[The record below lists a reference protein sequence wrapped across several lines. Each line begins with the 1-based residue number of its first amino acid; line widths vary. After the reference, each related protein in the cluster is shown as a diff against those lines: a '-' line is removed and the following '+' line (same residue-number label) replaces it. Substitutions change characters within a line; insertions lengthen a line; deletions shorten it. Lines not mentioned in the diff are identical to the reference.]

1 MKENI
6 IETIGTISKKE
17 TLTSLEEDFC
27 NGTLIIETLYP
38 FPGYYHKTIPDK
50 DALNPISLFLI
61 TKEKYSDEQIIR
73 ASHEVKKNFRKSFSA
88 VQGEISLFNQS
99 SPCIRIKFLKDY
111 NQVGEL
117 AKYYKE
123 AGIQFMKYKKVS
135 PYEGIIKVNKY
146 FGLKSAGE
154 GCYFDDDESQM
165 CYFQIPI
172 KFEWE
177 QFEKMVLDIKRNTED
192 NKFDAALGTFIRKN
206 CLIDMVRVYDEEIN
220 LERLQTIRDKFLREI
235 KQIKKS

>member
-1 MKENI
+1 MKENL

-17 TLTSLEEDFC
+17 TLTSLEEEFC
-27 NGTLIIETLYP
+27 NGDLIIETLYP

-50 DALNPISLFLI
+50 DALNPISLFLM

-73 ASHEVKKNFRKSFSA
+73 ASHEVIKNFRKSFNG
-88 VQGEISLFNQS
+88 VPCEISLFNQT
-99 SPCIRIKFLKDY
+99 SPCIRVKSLKDY
-111 NQVGEL
+111 NQVGAL
-117 AKYYKE
+117 VNFYKE
-123 AGIQFMKYKKVS
+123 AGIQFMKYKNVS

-146 FGLKSAGE
+146 FGLKNAGD

-172 KFEWE
+172 QLEWN

-206 CLIDMVRVYDEEIN
+206 CLIDMVRIYDEEIN
-220 LERLQTIRDKFLREI
+220 HQRLVAIREKFLKEI
-235 KQIKKS
+235 DQMKKS